1 MSSIQPLD
9 DAVHRD
15 VRIRAG
21 YGPNLWPPH
30 QMVPVVLSE
39 FAKAG
44 GCYPIF
50 LTKHPAT
57 GRFEFSVLLGIAPSE
72 NLFIDAAGNWDG
84 YVPLS
89 VRRHPF
95 GVGIRKSGPVISG
108 DGQLITID
116 LESPRVGYEQGDSIF
131 LEQGGHAPIL
141 QRANE
146 ALMALVDGAA
156 QSDQFVRLLLELEL
170 VEPIQVTASLD
181 SGKRLELEALYT
193 INEERVRALPDDVA
207 GEFNRNGA
215 LKLIYTQIQSLQ
227 KFDALVALKNRHAAG
242 VLA

>member
-1 MSSIQPLD
+1 
-9 DAVHRD
+9 
-15 VRIRAG
+15 
-21 YGPNLWPPH
+21 
-30 QMVPVVLSE
+30 
-39 FAKAG
+39 
-44 GCYPIF
+44 
-50 LTKHPAT
+50 
-57 GRFEFSVLLGIAPSE
+57 
-72 NLFIDAAGNWDG
+72 
-84 YVPLS
+84 
-89 VRRHPF
+89 
-95 GVGIRKSGPVISG
+95 
-108 DGQLITID
+108 
-116 LESPRVGYEQGDSIF
+116 
-131 LEQGGHAPIL
+131 
-141 QRANE
+141 
-146 ALMALVDGAA
+146 MALVDGAA